1 MLRYC
6 LTAYYEDKA
15 TEAQVAQRLVVIA
28 EDDASAFRM
37 AKAAIGPDA
46 AGGRVATI
54 KVSEKAPVEP
64 GVVHRGDPYIPFR
77 WPSAQVPAKASEG
90 Q

>member
-28 EDDASAFRM
+28 EDDASALRM

-46 AGGRVATI
+46 AGDRVATI

-77 WPSAQVPAKASEG
+77 WPAAREAEEG
-90 Q
+90 TGSQ

>member
-28 EDDASAFRM
+28 EDDASALRM
-37 AKAAIGPDA
+37 AKDAVAPDA

-54 KVSEKAPVEP
+54 EVSEKARIEP
-64 GVVHRGDPYIPFR
+64 SVVYRGDPYIPFR
-77 WPSAQVPAKASEG
+77 RPAARVPTKATGG